1 MVDTYDFSGI
11 STLVDV
17 GGGVGGYITHV
28 LGQYPS
34 MTGILFDRPPLEQHA
49 LAYLSEHG
57 VGDRCQFVG
66 GSFFDSVP
74 EGADAYLL
82 SHVLHDWPDDEAI
95 SILGCCRRLMSPSS
109 RLLVEEVIAA
119 AGSGANMTMMVNF
132 GEAKNRTVEE
142 FQHLMEDAGLRLVR
156 VIPTGGDSTIL
167 EAAVA

>member
-1 MVDTYDFSGI
+1 
-11 STLVDV
+11 
-17 GGGVGGYITHV
+17 
-28 LGQYPS
+28 
-34 MTGILFDRPPLEQHA
+34 
-49 LAYLSEHG
+49 
-57 VGDRCQFVG
+57 
-66 GSFFDSVP
+66 
-74 EGADAYLL
+74 
-82 SHVLHDWPDDEAI
+82 
-95 SILGCCRRLMSPSS
+95 MSPSS